1 MANGAAPA
9 IRTRKNV
16 LTLGNPG
23 DDLDWYGQAVA
34 ALQNRPL
41 ADPTGW
47 RYLAAVHGYLLAL
60 DPNPTD
66 VQFPSD
72 ADQQN
77 FWNQCQHQSWY
88 FLPWHRAYLVCF
100 EQIIADAVVRLGGP
114 AGWALPY
121 WNYSDPS
128 NNNQARLLPAA
139 FVDATLPSNSAN
151 PLFVQGRNSSTA
163 NFQIPDSDVSLQCV
177 TYSQFAGGSIG
188 AHPGFGGPQT
198 GFSHGGQINGGLED
212 VPHNQIHDDIGGIMG
227 DPRTAALD
235 PIFWLHHANIDRLW
249 EVWWKTR
256 GNRNPTD
263 PNWLANQSFQFHDAA
278 GNVATFTASQ
288 VLDTTQLLHG
298 YVYDDISDPI
308 PTSPQIAAMVAM
320 VAAPPSPQ
328 PEVVGART
336 DVVLNAAQMTVQLP
350 IRTPVAESA
359 RGRIMA
365 TRPLRAFLNLENVTG
380 SGTLPKYDVYIDV
393 PPAGQAR
400 SNRSP
405 LHVGSLSL
413 FGVAAASDPGGPQG
427 GSGITS
433 VIEITPQVEQ
443 LRREGRWDESRLQVT
458 FMRREVGAWARA
470 PMQDLKIGR
479 ISVYYD

>member
-1 MANGAAPA
+1 
-9 IRTRKNV
+9 
-16 LTLGNPG
+16 
-23 DDLDWYGQAVA
+23 
-34 ALQNRPL
+34 
-41 ADPTGW
+41 
-47 RYLAAVHGYLLAL
+47 
-60 DPNPTD
+60 
-66 VQFPSD
+66 
-72 ADQQN
+72 
-77 FWNQCQHQSWY
+77 
-88 FLPWHRAYLVCF
+88 
-100 EQIIADAVVRLGGP
+100 
-114 AGWALPY
+114 
-121 WNYSDPS
+121 
-128 NNNQARLLPAA
+128 
-139 FVDATLPSNSAN
+139 
-151 PLFVQGRNSSTA
+151 
-163 NFQIPDSDVSLQCV
+163 
-177 TYSQFAGGSIG
+177 
-188 AHPGFGGPQT
+188 
-198 GFSHGGQINGGLED
+198 
-212 VPHNQIHDDIGGIMG
+212 
-227 DPRTAALD
+227 
-235 PIFWLHHANIDRLW
+235 
-249 EVWWKTR
+249 VWWKTR
-256 GNRNPTD
+256 GNPNPTD
-263 PNWLANQSFQFHDAA
+263 PNWLTNQPFQFHDAT

-308 PTSPQIAAMVAM
+308 PTGPQTVAAVAM

-336 DVVLNAAQMTVQLP
+336 DVLLNAAQMTVQVP
-350 IRTPVAESA
+350 IRTPVAQLA

-365 TRPLRAFLNLENVTG
+365 TRQPRAFLNLENVTG

-413 FGVAAASDPGGPQG
+413 FGVAAASDPSGPQG

-479 ISVYYD
+479 ISIYYD